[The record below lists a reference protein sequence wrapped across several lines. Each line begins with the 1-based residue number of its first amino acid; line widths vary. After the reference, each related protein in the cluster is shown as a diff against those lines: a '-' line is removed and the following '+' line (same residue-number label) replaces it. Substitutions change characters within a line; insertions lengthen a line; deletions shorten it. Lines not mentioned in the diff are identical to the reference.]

1 MKDRN
6 RKKGIFRCARPS
18 QGAVKATPPTQPS
31 SSNVGAVVSPC
42 LSPALH
48 PIPPFLVTAPQS
60 RPLFQ
65 NVHSN
70 SAGST
75 SALPLGLDR
84 TPRTSQLP
92 ASSHGPWPLIQGQH
106 DDPPR
111 PLRDNSRIFLIETN
125 RGRGKLSCRWVCYIS
140 GMSSAWSCKG
150 PPPRGC
156 LAGDESSTEES

>member
-1 MKDRN
+1 MLKDRN
-6 RKKGIFRCARPS
+6 RKKGMFRCAGPS

-31 SSNVGAVVSPC
+31 SSNMGAAVSPC

-48 PIPPFLVTAPQS
+48 PIPPLWSQPPSPVPFFRTHSQTVLV
-60 RPLFQ
+60 
-65 NVHSN
+65 
-70 SAGST
+70 
-75 SALPLGLDR
+75 LPLGLDW

-125 RGRGKLSCRWVCYIS
+125 RGRGKLSCCWVCYIS

-150 PPPRGC
+150 PPPREC
-156 LAGDESSTEES
+156 LAGDESSTEEG